1 MSDLFPLGSAMKE
14 KLSISSEER
23 SQLEEFVR
31 RRSSPQW
38 LVQRS
43 TILLKLTSGTG
54 IRPLAR
60 SLEISRNT
68 VRFWRDRWRSGTALR
83 NGNGLPEAPP
93 LSERL
98 IRTLS
103 DRPRPGGPPTFGPE
117 IAVAIVAL
125 ACGRPEEFGRA
136 ISHWTPRELADEAG
150 KQKIVTGISHGSVAN
165 FLKGS
170 PASTAPQH
178 VLASSQSRG

>member
-1 MSDLFPLGSAMKE
+1 MKE

-103 DRPRPGGPPTFGPE
+103 DRPE

-125 ACGRPEEFGRA
+125 ACRRPEEFGRA
-136 ISHWTPRELADEAG
+136 ISHWTPRELADEAV

-170 PASTAPQH
+170 PASTAPQR

>member
-1 MSDLFPLGSAMKE
+1 MKE

-68 VRFWRDRWRSGTALR
+68 VRFWRDRWRSGTAL
-83 NGNGLPEAPP
+83 
-93 LSERL
+93 
-98 IRTLS
+98 
-103 DRPRPGGPPTFGPE
+103 
-117 IAVAIVAL
+117 
-125 ACGRPEEFGRA
+125 
-136 ISHWTPRELADEAG
+136 
-150 KQKIVTGISHGSVAN
+150 
-165 FLKGS
+165 S
-170 PASTAPQH
+170 PATAP
-178 VLASSQSRG
+178 ASSRPVYRRLSFLN

>member
-103 DRPRPGGPPTFGPE
+103 DRPRPGGPQLLARKSPSRLWLWPAGGPKSS
-117 IAVAIVAL
+117 A
-125 ACGRPEEFGRA
+125 GRSVIGLHGNSPMKPSNRRSSRA
-136 ISHWTPRELADEAG
+136 SL
-150 KQKIVTGISHGSVAN
+150 
-165 FLKGS
+165 
-170 PASTAPQH
+170 TA
-178 VLASSQSRG
+178 RWRIF